1 MKPKFSL
8 FDSVRGQVARLA
20 TLSLMFALAPCTRAI
35 EIPGKQIFIPSDL
48 REMNLEDTTS
58 QWSYA
63 RMELTPNFAIFWQK
77 GFGPSLANP
86 PRLQGRPMQ
95 VDLENL
101 KAKLERF
108 YAYYRDTL
116 KFIHPGSIADRYRM
130 MVMINYSLEG
140 TAYGGD
146 YDGTIGAFWAAPNRL
161 QDPALNCV
169 AHELGHSFQSQSGI
183 DVRAALGFAPEGLD
197 EDEAARREAE
207 EPNRPKGD
215 TPAPGDK
222 PKRGDLPGIGGGGI
236 YEMTSQW
243 MLWHVNP
250 YWVRD
255 ELYHWDAYRR
265 QPHKAFLSWE
275 NVYHAPYVLEGWS
288 QRHGL
293 TIMSR
298 IFREG
303 FQREDPVD
311 AYKRLTGTSQ
321 EAFNDE
327 TFETN
332 RHTVMLD
339 FRHAYAETRPYV
351 GSTERHPGF
360 AAKLTAQTGDTITAV
375 DARHHM
381 WLRPVAD
388 EYPEN
393 YGFNVIK
400 IDLNGRKKVRVDFE
414 AMDAKDDTDNYMA
427 GRAADAGWRWG
438 FVAVDANGRCTY
450 PPMQKAQKGTITFVP
465 QGYEQ
470 LYLVVM
476 GAPTEHRHA
485 AFGRNSKEPCWPY
498 RFRVR

>member
-1 MKPKFSL
+1 MKHIHSPFANVSCLLAK
-8 FDSVRGQVARLA
+8 RLMWC
-20 TLSLMFALAPCTRAI
+20 LLALIALPVHAI
-35 EIPGKQIFIPSDL
+35 EIPGKQLYIPTDL
-48 REMNLEDTTS
+48 REMDLEDSTS

-63 RMELTPNFAIFWQK
+63 RMALTPNFAIFWQK

-86 PRLQGRPMQ
+86 PRLEGRPMQ

-108 YAYYRDTL
+108 YTFYRDTL
-116 KFIHPGSIADRYRM
+116 KFIHPGSIADHYRM

-183 DVRAALGFAPEGLD
+183 DVRAALGFGPDVLD
-197 EDEAARREAE
+197 EEEAARREAE
-207 EPNRPKGD
+207 EPNRPRGD
-215 TPAPGDK
+215 TPARGDK
-222 PKRGDLPGIGGGGI
+222 PKRGDMPGIGGGGI

-265 QPHKAFLSWE
+265 QPHKAFLSWD
-275 NVYHAPYVLEGWS
+275 NVYHAPYLLEGWS

-303 FQREDPVD
+303 FHREDPVD
-311 AYKRLTGTSQ
+311 AYKRLTGINQ

-339 FRHAYAETRPYV
+339 FPYAYAETRPYV
-351 GSTERHPGF
+351 GSSERHPGF
-360 AAKLTAQTGDTITAV
+360 AAKLVTQQGDTITSV
-375 DARHHM
+375 ESRHRM

-393 YGFNVIK
+393 YGFNVIP
-400 IDLNGRKKVRVDFE
+400 IDLDGRKKVRVDFE
-414 AMDAKDDTDNYMA
+414 AMEAKDDHDNYMA
-427 GRAADAGWRWG
+427 GRATDAGWRWG
-438 FVAVDANGRCTY
+438 FVAVDANGRCSY
-450 PPMQKAQKGTITFVP
+450 PPMQKAKKGTIAFVS
-465 QGYEQ
+465 QGYTQ

-485 AFGRNSKEPCWPY
+485 SFGRESKEPQWPY
-498 RFRVR
+498 RVRVK

>member
-1 MKPKFSL
+1 MKCAVFFL
-8 FDSVRGQVARLA
+8 LVATHI
-20 TLSLMFALAPCTRAI
+20 TLRAI
-35 EIPGKQIFIPSDL
+35 EIPGKQIYIPADL
-48 REMNLEDTTS
+48 RGLNLEDSTS
-58 QWSYA
+58 EWSYA
-63 RMELTPNFAIFWQK
+63 RMALTPNFAIFWQK

-86 PRLQGRPMQ
+86 PRLDGRPMQ

-101 KAKLERF
+101 KSKLERF
-108 YAYYRDTL
+108 YIFYRDTL
-116 KFIHPGSIADRYRM
+116 KFIHPGSIADKYRM

-161 QDPALNCV
+161 QDQALNCV

-183 DVRAALGFAPEGLD
+183 DVRAALGYGPEQQD
-197 EDEAARREAE
+197 EEELARREAE

-222 PKRGDLPGIGGGGI
+222 PKPGDMPGIGGGGI

-265 QPHKAFLSWE
+265 QPHKAFLSWD

-288 QRHGL
+288 QKHGL

-298 IFREG
+298 VFREG
-303 FQREDPVD
+303 FHREDPVD
-311 AYKRLTGTSQ
+311 AYKRLTGITQ
-321 EAFNDE
+321 ETFNDE

-339 FRHAYAETRPYV
+339 FTHAYAETRPYV
-351 GSTERHPGF
+351 GSSERHPGF
-360 AAKLTAQTGDTITAV
+360 AARMVTQQGDTLTSIE
-375 DARHHM
+375 ARHRM
-381 WLRPVAD
+381 WLCPVAD
-388 EYPEN
+388 EFPEK
-393 YGFNVIK
+393 YGFNAIR
-400 IDLNGRKKVRVDFE
+400 IDLNGRTKVRVDFE
-414 AMDAKDDTDNYMA
+414 GMNAKDDTNGYMA
-427 GRAADAGWRWG
+427 GQAEKAGWRWG
-438 FVAVDANGRCTY
+438 LVAVDTNGRCSYT
-450 PPMQKAQKGTITFVP
+450 PMQRSSKGSISFVP

-476 GAPTEHRHA
+476 GAPTEHTHSGW
-485 AFGRNSKEPCWPY
+485 GRNSKEPQWPY
-498 RFRVR
+498 RVRIK

>member
-1 MKPKFSL
+1 MKRKSLFSVAMLRQGVKHMAILSIASFSL
-8 FDSVRGQVARLA
+8 YAQ
-20 TLSLMFALAPCTRAI
+20 AI

-48 REMNLEDTTS
+48 KEMNLEDTAS
-58 QWSYA
+58 VWSYS
-63 RMELTPNFAIFWQK
+63 RMALTPNFAIFWQK
-77 GFGPSLANP
+77 GFGTSLANP
-86 PRLQGRPMQ
+86 PQLQGRPMQ

-116 KFIHPGSIADRYRM
+116 KFIHPGSLADKYRM

-161 QDPALNCV
+161 QDPSLNCV
-169 AHELGHSFQSQSGI
+169 AHELGHSFQSQAGI
-183 DVRAALGFAPEGLD
+183 DVRSALGFGPEQPDQEEL
-197 EDEAARREAE
+197 ARREAE

-215 TPAPGDK
+215 TPAQGDK
-222 PKRGDLPGIGGGGI
+222 PKPGDMPGIGGGGI

-288 QRHGL
+288 QRHGM

-303 FQREDPVD
+303 FHREDPVD
-311 AYKRLTGTSQ
+311 AYKRLTGTTQ
-321 EAFNDE
+321 EAFCDE

-332 RHTVMLD
+332 RHTVKLD
-339 FRHAYAETRPYV
+339 FPHAYAETRPYV
-351 GSTERHPGF
+351 GSSERHPGF
-360 AAKLTAQTGDTITAV
+360 ATTLVANADTITAV
-375 DARHHM
+375 DARHRM
-381 WLRPVAD
+381 WLHPVAD
-388 EYPEN
+388 EYPED
-393 YGFNVIK
+393 YGFNVIP
-400 IDLNGRKKVRVDFE
+400 IRLDGRSKVRVDFE
-414 AMDAKDDTDNYMA
+414 AIDAKDDANNYMA
-427 GRAADAGWRWG
+427 GRAAEAGWRWG
-438 FVAVDANGRCTY
+438 FVAVDSNGRCSY
-450 PPMQKAQKGTITFVP
+450 PPMQKSRKGTITFNP
-465 QGYEQ
+465 DGYKE
-470 LYLVVM
+470 LLLVVM

-485 AFGRNSKEPCWPY
+485 GFGRDNKQAQWPY
-498 RFRVR
+498 RLRVR